1 MATIIEKHA
10 PGAFCWIE
18 LATADQA
25 AAKGFYSRIFGW
37 SSQDFPMGP
46 NEVYTIFQVEGRDA
60 AAGCTLRSEQ
70 RSHGVPPHWNLYVA
84 VESVDASAT
93 RATELGGTVL
103 APPFDVFDSGRM
115 AVVQDPTG
123 ASICLWQ
130 PNKHFGTGISGAQGT
145 LCWADLNTRDR
156 HRAGEFYSVL
166 FGWEILREDEG
177 LEHHYWHIKNGDQFI
192 GGLPPASLLQP
203 GVPAHWLAYF
213 QVSDCDATTAEAKKL
228 GATVYMPPTDFEDV
242 GRASVVADPQGA
254 AFAIFKAAAQ
264 SASAS

>member
-18 LATADQA
+18 LATTNQA
-25 AAKGFYSRIFGW
+25 AAKDFYAKIFGW
-37 SSQDFPMGP
+37 SSQDFPIGP
-46 NEVYTIFQVEGRDA
+46 NEVYTIFQTEGRDA
-60 AAGCTLRSEQ
+60 GAGCPLRGDQ
-70 RSHGVPPHWNLYVA
+70 LSHGVPPHWNLYVA
-84 VESVDASAT
+84 VENADASAA

-130 PNKHFGTGISGAQGT
+130 PNKHPGTGISGAHGT

-156 HRAGEFYSVL
+156 HRAGEFYSGL
-166 FGWEILREDEG
+166 FGWEMMKEDEDP
-177 LEHHYWHIKNGDQFI
+177 EHNYWHIKNGDEFI
-192 GGLPPASLLQP
+192 GGLPPASYLQP
-203 GVPAHWLAYF
+203 GAPAHWLAYF
-213 QVSDCDATTAEAKKL
+213 QVSDCDATTAEAKNL

-242 GRASVVADPQGA
+242 GRISVMADPQGA

-264 SASAS
+264 SAGAS